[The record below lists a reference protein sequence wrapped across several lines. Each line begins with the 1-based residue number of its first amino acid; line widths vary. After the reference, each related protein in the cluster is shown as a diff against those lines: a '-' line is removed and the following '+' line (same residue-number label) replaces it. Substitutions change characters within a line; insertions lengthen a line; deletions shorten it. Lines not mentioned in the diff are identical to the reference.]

1 MDAEVSI
8 AEAGGRRVGSGMK
21 AMILVARR
29 RGQLWSGNTQ
39 LIKLADGGRDWL
51 EMEWISAHQ
60 NA

>member
-1 MDAEVSI
+1 MAQRKKGD
-8 AEAGGRRVGSGMK
+8 GGRRDGSGMK
-21 AMILVARR
+21 AIILGARR

-51 EMEWISAHQ
+51 EMERISAHQ